1 MIKNEKSARVCLEDM
16 LKRKRDY
23 SDEKEA
29 LELEMRKKSNEIQR
43 LEAREKKIEED
54 TNDLSKEMS
63 NYKSDLKNFD

>member
-1 MIKNEKSARVCLEDM
+1 LIKNEKSARVCLEDM

-23 SDEKEA
+23 GDEKEA

>member
-1 MIKNEKSARVCLEDM
+1 M